1 MSLGLKK
8 SRVSTL
14 SIWGDFSD
22 IVWPRVGVSVQR
34 MGRKVPFAYS
44 KDEYLKVWQAV
55 LGSWL
60 GWPQHRIDSF
70 VSRWVADMRDE
81 RSLFYQN
88 LPLWYIT
95 PLLIQP
101 GVRERLC
108 PATVREI
115 EKDLEQAIMNH
126 DPGCTQGCDLE
137 PARLRAVAVLQRY
150 GATLPRRDDLA
161 WYEEQRAAA

>member
-1 MSLGLKK
+1 
-8 SRVSTL
+8 
-14 SIWGDFSD
+14 
-22 IVWPRVGVSVQR
+22 
-34 MGRKVPFAYS
+34 MGRKIASLYS

-55 LGSWL
+55 LGEWL
-60 GWPQHRIDSF
+60 GWPQHRIDGF
-70 VSRWVADMRDE
+70 ASRWLADMRDE
-81 RSLFYQN
+81 HSLFYQN

-126 DPGCTQGCDLE
+126 DPGYSQEGYDWE

-150 GATLPRRDDLA
+150 GATLPGADDLA
-161 WYEEQRAAA
+161 WYEERAAA